1 MNNEV
6 ALTIMALFMI
16 ATIVLF
22 GLMLGLIMIVNRR
35 VSNLFELVRI
45 KGEIRDHLASEIR
58 ELVDVARQAAEQAQ
72 GDGAV

>member
-72 GDGAV
+72 GDGAP